1 MVSLFLSRIIHEDG
15 YSQEECSQYRVV
27 VYSNTI
33 QSIIAIIRAM
43 GRLTI
48 DFENSARSVSSP
60 QAVNMVYIGLDV
72 FSNNLTMLAVD
83 LLFIYNLTI

>member
-1 MVSLFLSRIIHEDG
+1 
-15 YSQEECSQYRVV
+15 
-27 VYSNTI
+27 
-33 QSIIAIIRAM
+33 M

-60 QAVNMVYIGLDV
+60 QAFNMVYIGLDV
-72 FSNNLTMLAVD
+72 FSNLTMLAVD